1 MKRADETVL
10 PAEWLI
16 PTAKPV
22 IRWHK
27 INIPLFK
34 TLSFILF
41 RCKICMEYIESTLLA
56 LHHPGDEMFIG
67 NSLNQSNWVLN
78 VAPSIVNHSTN
89 PSTMPVTVGG
99 GMSFQA
105 SDSMESNT
113 SRIGGYCKSY
123 QFTGAYQV
131 LFTHFTWNAR
141 YCGLLMSM
149 IYAFFVCLFVVC

>member
-41 RCKICMEYIESTLLA
+41 RWKICMEYIESTLLA

-99 GMSFQA
+99 EWVFKL
-105 SDSMESNT
+105 
-113 SRIGGYCKSY
+113 RIPWNQIPAELADIVKAINLQVPIKYCLR
-123 QFTGAYQV
+123 TLHGTLV
-131 LFTHFTWNAR
+131 
-141 YCGLLMSM
+141 
-149 IYAFFVCLFVVC
+149 IVVC